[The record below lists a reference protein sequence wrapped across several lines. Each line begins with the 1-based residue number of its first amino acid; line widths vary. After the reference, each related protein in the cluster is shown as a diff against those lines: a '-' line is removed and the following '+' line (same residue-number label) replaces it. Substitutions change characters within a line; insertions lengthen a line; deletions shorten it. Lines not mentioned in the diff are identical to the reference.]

1 MPTVEVARQERDPIF
16 WVKADNSS
24 DKYVDHFFLAGYS
37 VDGPP
42 PPFEGPGG
50 GSLNILSLGQFMR
63 GYDRRF
69 YGLMV
74 SEDCGT
80 MRWTEI
86 GDEALEWEGP
96 GALVLRLDES
106 WKPRRCSE
114 VMHGYPDC
122 KLPPPV
128 EAFKD
133 THFRG
138 LDVREFH
145 AILAE
150 GYRKKVI
157 ITDSGRVRERY
168 LAGDIREIV
177 CVCPGERFVTA
188 VTVIAWAPTLDEQE
202 CVLMAELSASLAE
215 GRGLGPS
222 ITAPGHVLRMAER
235 GIFRLVH
242 DRERFER
249 LPGKWKRRCILLDAL
264 DVDVPCEAI
273 LEPPVCYMKPF
284 RVFEDEAGLAA

>member
-16 WVKADNSS
+16 WVKAD
-24 DKYVDHFFLAGYS
+24 DGIDEYVEHFYVAGYS
-37 VDGPP
+37 VDRLP
-42 PPFEGPGG
+42 PPFEVPGG
-50 GSLNILSLGQFMR
+50 GSLSILSFGQAVR

-74 SEDCGT
+74 SEAGGT
-80 MRWTEI
+80 MRRTEI
-86 GDEALEWEGP
+86 GEEDLEWEGP
-96 GALVLRLDES
+96 GSLVLRLDES
-106 WKPRRCSE
+106 WKPRPCSE

-128 EAFKD
+128 EAFTD

-138 LDVREFH
+138 LDLGEFH

-177 CVCPGERFVTA
+177 WVCPGERFLDAITF
-188 VTVIAWAPTLDEQE
+188 IAWSPTFDGED
-202 CVLMAELSASLAE
+202 CVLMAEPSASLAE
-215 GRGLGPS
+215 GRGLEPS
-222 ITAPGHVLRMAER
+222 ITAAGHVLRMAER

-242 DRERFER
+242 DRGRFER
-249 LPGKWKRRCILLDAL
+249 LPGEWKRCCVLLDAL
-264 DVDVPCEAI
+264 DVDVPCEVI

-284 RVFEDEAGLAA
+284 RVFEDETEVAA